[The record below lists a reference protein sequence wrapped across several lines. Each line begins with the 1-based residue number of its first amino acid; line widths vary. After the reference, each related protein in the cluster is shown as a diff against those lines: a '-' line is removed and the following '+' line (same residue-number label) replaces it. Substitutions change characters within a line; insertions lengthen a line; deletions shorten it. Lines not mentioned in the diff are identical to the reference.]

1 MTDAPN
7 NSLPPTR
14 LHSEFIATV
23 PNKIRA
29 RWAARDLALRALS
42 LTRRVDRGGGWI
54 RFPYYHHV
62 FDDER
67 TGFAR
72 QLDYFARFGEFISLS
87 DAVKLLESD
96 DPIDGC
102 YFCIT
107 FDDGFSSCLS
117 GATPILAER
126 DIPAL
131 FYLVTGVM
139 GRSLAPDDAIAR
151 DVFAFAGR
159 GTTLDFLSWDDCRD
173 MARAGMSFG
182 SHTASHA
189 RLATLGPEAVE
200 RELRESKKSI
210 ENELDQACEH
220 FCAPYGI
227 SGHDFDPIRD
237 TPLASAAG
245 YRSFAT
251 GTRGAM
257 RQGGDPMSLK
267 RDHIVANWGN
277 HQLHY
282 FLSMP

>member
-1 MTDAPN
+1 MNGQNAGE
-7 NSLPPTR
+7 LPPTR

-42 LTRRVDRGGGWI
+42 LTRRIDRGGGWI
-54 RFPYYHHV
+54 RCPYYHHV
-62 FDDER
+62 FDDEQA
-67 TGFAR
+67 GFAR

-87 DAVKLLESD
+87 DAVQLLESG
-96 DPIDGC
+96 DPINGC

-107 FDDGFSSCLS
+107 FDDGFRSCLS

-131 FYLVTGVM
+131 FYLVTGLM
-139 GRSLAPDDAIAR
+139 GQSLSPDDAIAR
-151 DVFAFAGR
+151 DGFAFAGR
-159 GTTLDFLSWDDCRD
+159 GTTLDFLSWNDCRD
-173 MARAGMSFG
+173 MERAGMSFG

-189 RLATLGPEAVE
+189 RLAALTPEAADH
-200 RELRESKKSI
+200 ELRESKQTVETEI
-210 ENELDQACEH
+210 GQACEH
-220 FCAPYGI
+220 FCAPYGVA
-227 SGHDFDPIRD
+227 GNDYDPARD
-237 TPLASAAG
+237 APLARAAG

-251 GTRGAM
+251 GARGAM
-257 RQGGDPMSLK
+257 RAGDDPLSLK

-277 HQLHY
+277 HQLRY